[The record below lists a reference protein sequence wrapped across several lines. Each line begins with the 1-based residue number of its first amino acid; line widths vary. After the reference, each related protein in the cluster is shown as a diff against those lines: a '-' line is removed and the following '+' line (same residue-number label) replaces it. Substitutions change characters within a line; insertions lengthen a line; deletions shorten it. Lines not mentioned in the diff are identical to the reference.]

1 MKINWLNHP
10 ESSSGQVMTIKKNKY
25 LHMKTI
31 ILPILATFFV
41 CCESNFSEKQKL
53 DDSTSTPIIKESIKS
68 DAKIQKPIAN
78 IVIVQPFDGIS
89 ENQVMYIYNELK
101 KVIPKVILNKSI
113 PLPIRAYY
121 KPRNRYRADTLNLYL
136 KERTKN
142 GFVTIGLTNKDIST
156 DNGNIVDWGVMGL
169 AYMPGKSCTVSP
181 FRLSKKNAN
190 EQFFK
195 VAIHELGHTQ
205 GLDHCLNNTCIMT
218 DANGKNNTD
227 REKGFCARCKPFL
240 EKKGWN
246 LKDL

>member
-1 MKINWLNHP
+1 MKFMIVVFIFLALTNCNENDSKRHDASKLL
-10 ESSSGQVMTIKKNKY
+10 TKNKVAIVN
-25 LHMKTI
+25 K
-31 ILPILATFFV
+31 
-41 CCESNFSEKQKL
+41 EKSVRK
-53 DDSTSTPIIKESIKS
+53 IKS
-68 DAKIQKPIAN
+68 S
-78 IVIVQPFDGIS
+78 IVIIQPFSGVS
-89 ENQVMYIYNELK
+89 GTQVSYIYNQLK
-101 KVIPKVILNKSI
+101 KVIPQVVLNPSI
-113 PLPIRAYY
+113 PLPSRAYY
-121 KPRNRYRADTLNLYL
+121 KPRNRYRADTLNLFL

-142 GFVTIGLTNKDIST
+142 GYVTIGLTNKDIST

>member
-1 MKINWLNHP
+1 
-10 ESSSGQVMTIKKNKY
+10 
-25 LHMKTI
+25 MKTI

-53 DDSTSTPIIKESIKS
+53 DDSTSTPIIKESIKR

-169 AYMPGKSCTVSP
+169 AYIRGKACTVSP
-181 FRLSKKNAN
+181 FRLSKKNIN
-190 EQFFK
+190 DQYFK

-205 GLDHCLNNTCIMT
+205 GLPHCADIFCLMT
-218 DANGKNNTD
+218 DAKGKNNTD
-227 REKGFCARCKPFL
+227 KEEGFCEKCKSFL
-240 EKKGWN
+240 VKKGWK
-246 LKDL
+246 L

>member
-1 MKINWLNHP
+1 
-10 ESSSGQVMTIKKNKY
+10 
-25 LHMKTI
+25 MKTI
-31 ILPILATFFV
+31 ILSILATFFV
-41 CCESNFSEKQKL
+41 CCEYNISEKQKL
-53 DDSTSTPIIKESIKS
+53 DDSTSIPIASESIKS

-89 ENQVMYIYNELK
+89 DAQVNYIFNELK
-101 KVIPKVILNKSI
+101 KVTPKVILNKSI

-142 GFVTIGLTNKDIST
+142 GCVTIGLTNKDIST

-169 AYMPGKSCTVSP
+169 AYMPGKACTVSP
-181 FRLSKKNAN
+181 FRLSTKNIN

-205 GLDHCLNNTCIMT
+205 GLPHCADIFCLMT
-218 DANGKNNTD
+218 DAKGKNNTD
-227 REKGFCARCKPFL
+227 REKGFCARCKSFL
-240 EKKGWN
+240 EKKGWD

>member
-1 MKINWLNHP
+1 MKHILIALLFFGLTNCN
-10 ESSSGQVMTIKKNKY
+10 ENDSKVEIVKNK
-25 LHMKTI
+25 
-31 ILPILATFFV
+31 LPKNKVLAV
-41 CCESNFSEKQKL
+41 EKLNDVK
-53 DDSTSTPIIKESIKS
+53 KIKS
-68 DAKIQKPIAN
+68 S
-78 IVIVQPFDGIS
+78 IVIIQPFSGVS
-89 ENQVMYIYNELK
+89 GTQVSYIYNQLK
-101 KVIPKVILNKSI
+101 KVIPQVVLNPSI
-113 PLPIRAYY
+113 PLPSRAYY
-121 KPRNRYRADTLNLYL
+121 KPRNRYRADTLNLFL

-142 GFVTIGLTNKDIST
+142 GYVTIGLTNKDIST

>member
-1 MKINWLNHP
+1 MKHILIALLFLGLTNCNQNDSKAEIVKNRSP
-10 ESSSGQVMTIKKNKY
+10 KNKV
-25 LHMKTI
+25 
-31 ILPILATFFV
+31 LAV
-41 CCESNFSEKQKL
+41 KK
-53 DDSTSTPIIKESIKS
+53 IESIK
-68 DAKIQKPIAN
+68 KIKSSIF
-78 IVIVQPFDGIS
+78 IIQPFDGIS
-89 ENQVMYIYNELK
+89 ENQVTYIYNELK
-101 KVIPKVILNKSI
+101 KVIPQVVLNPSI
-113 PLPIRAYY
+113 PLPSRAYY
-121 KPRNRYRADTLNLYL
+121 KPRNRYRADTLNFFL

-142 GFVTIGLTNKDIST
+142 GYVTIGLTNKDIST

-181 FRLSKKNAN
+181 FRLSKKNIN

-218 DANGKNNTD
+218 DAKGKNNTD
-227 REKGFCARCKPFL
+227 REKGFCARCKSFL